1 MTTMQVLP
9 RHRQVVGA
17 GPGELTG
24 RGRYWSRA
32 QAAAATPLMSA
43 HTSNARA
50 LAARY
55 SLAVTWSRRRWKS
68 NCVFRCG
75 FVVCFDDGAAVHGPV
90 NDAPPPSAVRACK
103 IVGG

>member
-1 MTTMQVLP
+1 MDDVTIRPAASRVTKTAPASSFTGTVLQG
-9 RHRQVVGA
+9 HRQVVGA

-43 HTSNARA
+43 HTPNARA

-55 SLAVTWSRRRWKS
+55 SLAVTWSRRR
-68 NCVFRCG
+68 
-75 FVVCFDDGAAVHGPV
+75 
-90 NDAPPPSAVRACK
+90 
-103 IVGG
+103 